1 MENEIL
7 KELWK
12 SKDKIAHEYR
22 YNIDKLVEELRKKEK
37 CVKTT
42 VVDFTSDRK
51 NKAEPGSEL
60 ELRLNY

>member
-42 VVDFTSDRK
+42 VVDFTSGGITGVRPRIE
-51 NKAEPGSEL
+51 N
-60 ELRLNY
+60 